1 MDPNLLVIPAVFVA
15 GAVFGYMVREG
26 ISRRRHARER
36 HRFHYDN
43 EAYGDA
49 TLIPGWHG
57 ELQNMQ
63 GSKTL
68 QPGGHTSEHTAK
80 TIFRDPEGKA

>member
-1 MDPNLLVIPAVFVA
+1 MDSTLLAIFAAFVA
-15 GAVFGYMVREG
+15 GVVFGYMVREG
-26 ISRRRHARER
+26 ISRRRRARER
-36 HRFHYDN
+36 RRFHYDN

-68 QPGGHTSEHTAK
+68 QPGGHTPEHTAK
-80 TIFRDPEGKA
+80 TIFREPEGKA